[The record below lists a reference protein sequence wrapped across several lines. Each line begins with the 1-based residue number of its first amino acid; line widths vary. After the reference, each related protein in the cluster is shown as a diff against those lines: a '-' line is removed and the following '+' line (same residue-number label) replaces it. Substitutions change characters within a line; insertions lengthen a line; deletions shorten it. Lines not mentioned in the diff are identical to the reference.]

1 MSKKVKKIKPVP
13 GNCIIEGA
21 MLLDS
26 FSFFYVPEYNRVE
39 IFSHYTGITFCIK
52 SEDLTKFIED
62 HKQIVFGDF

>member
-26 FSFFYVPEYNRVE
+26 FSFFYVPEYNRIE

-52 SEDLTKFIED
+52 SGDLMDFINRNKEIKFEG
-62 HKQIVFGDF
+62 F